1 MKISIDTDIIQR
13 MSNPQ
18 PSETEVPKKI
28 HILMIDDDPVM
39 RRLFG
44 GWLTILGYEIIYAS
58 DGNEGRETA
67 RRIQPDLI
75 LMDERM
81 PVMDG
86 IEAAT
91 RMKSEDLTKN
101 IPILHFTN
109 EDLSI
114 EAQKLIKDIGVDAYL
129 HKSSEL
135 SVIKKVI
142 LELLKDKVPTII
154 PAPKTTPSATN

>member
-1 MKISIDTDIIQR
+1 MIEYNY

-18 PSETEVPKKI
+18 STEPEIVQKKI

-44 GWLTILGYEIIYAS
+44 GWLTILGYEILYAS

-67 RRIQPDLI
+67 RRLQPDLI

-101 IPILHFTN
+101 IPILLFTN
-109 EDLSI
+109 EDLSM
-114 EAQKLIKDIGVDAYL
+114 EAQKLMKDIGVDAYL
-129 HKSSEL
+129 HKSSDF
-135 SVIKKVI
+135 SVIKKTI
-142 LELLKDKVPTII
+142 LEILEKKAPEVIPVPT
-154 PAPKTTPSATN
+154 TTPQATN

>member
-1 MKISIDTDIIQR
+1 
-13 MSNPQ
+13 MSNIQ
-18 PSETEVPKKI
+18 SSETEVPKKI

-67 RRIQPDLI
+67 RRLQPDLI
-75 LMDERM
+75 LIDERM

-86 IEAAT
+86 IEAST

-101 IPILHFTN
+101 IPIILFTN
-109 EDLSI
+109 EDLSL
-114 EAQKLIKDIGVDAYL
+114 EAQKLVKDIGIDAYI
-129 HKSSEL
+129 HKSSEFNA
-135 SVIKKVI
+135 IKKIIKEV
-142 LELLKDKVPTII
+142 LGDKVPSLPTI
-154 PAPKTTPSATN
+154 PETPSLPTT

>member
-1 MKISIDTDIIQR
+1 MIKYNH

-18 PSETEVPKKI
+18 PSEVESVSKKI

-44 GWLTILGYEIIYAS
+44 GWLTILGYEILYAS

-67 RRIQPDLI
+67 RRLQPDLI

-86 IEAAT
+86 IEAST

-101 IPILHFTN
+101 IPILLFTN

-114 EAQKLIKDIGVDAYL
+114 EAQKLMKDIGVDAYL
-129 HKSSEL
+129 HKSSDF
-135 SVIKKVI
+135 SVIKKTI
-142 LELLKDKVPTII
+142 LEILEKKVPEVI
-154 PAPKTTPSATN
+154 PVPTTTPQATN